1 MRQERK
7 GLKSWRNTSGWLW
20 VAMLAV
26 SGCSK
31 ESAPPAEV
39 PAVRTA
45 QERVQVEAQ
54 GSTASLGELPFVDA
68 LSVTG
73 LFIQKLEQP
82 TSMGETTA
90 VHVKLPPPANREL
103 AESLVRVVGDPEDPV
118 VLFRSDA
125 LVQLGAI
132 PQSPGPGFFTLFS
145 QLPESELERRWSSD
159 PRTPQ
164 GGFGALTRETIL
176 FNGRHPAARFE
187 GLAVDAR
194 AFRDGALIP
203 ITSCPVLPA
212 STEELWGKT
221 LLIRDPAVVLD
232 AARTWDP
239 CTGAGTQ
246 GGVWT
251 FAHLM
256 RQMAQGSGAS
266 PEDFVTN
273 WLSLW
278 LNDYQVN
285 GDNVPARRKVYDEV
299 IAPWAAASGVLSG
312 LQLNPVTGR
321 WEVLL
326 GDPLNLDIA
335 PFRLVAIVNRIDL
348 ARNTA
353 GGYGRVTSAGELRFV
368 FGLTRPSPWGKGG
381 TEETCNPRPFTVIF
395 EYGVPRAGCQKV
407 KGWAR
412 QWARLGTHATFDES
426 YRAQLAEMTQSVVLH
441 GKAPGGGNQSAL
453 NQLRTNEIALG
464 LGEAKPWE
472 LREFR
477 LTDEDPGHGTD
488 RPSNG
493 LLRVHTVALTPD
505 DATHDS
511 QTDPDVGAFVRT
523 TVKNGVRQPVQV
535 PTRCAANYTL
545 PPLFNGRSFQGGNAQ
560 VAPPTHWAALNALST
575 DASEVCARKEFS
587 GNTCNGCHFKDT
599 GTTDFSGG
607 DNNNAFTHV
616 SPTTGIPARL
626 SKFMTGGGAGFMF
639 LVPDAQF
646 GASVTSWP
654 FADLLRRH
662 QLLYDLAA
670 CSTCGRF
677 LALEPGF
684 LGRMEALAGAVP
696 YEVVPGARKPPFK
709 VGPIRDV
716 AMVEQI
722 LELRPGFKADLRD
735 TPLGLL
741 RPPEVFVH

>member
-1 MRQERK
+1 MSQERK
-7 GLKSWRNTSGWLW
+7 ALKSWQSRAVWLW
-20 VAMLAV
+20 GAMLAV

-31 ESAPPAEV
+31 EEAQAEAPE
-39 PAVRTA
+39 VRTA
-45 QERVQVEAQ
+45 PASLRAEAH
-54 GSTASLGELPFVDA
+54 GSTARLAELPFVEA
-68 LSVTG
+68 LSVAG
-73 LFIQKLEQP
+73 LFVQKLAQP
-82 TSMGETTA
+82 TPMGETTA
-90 VHVKLPPPANREL
+90 VHVRLPPPVNPAL
-103 AESLVRVVGDPEDPV
+103 TESLVRVVGDPEDPV

-125 LVQLGAI
+125 LAQLGAI

-145 QLPESELERRWSSD
+145 QLPESELERRWASEPWMTRDES
-159 PRTPQ
+159 
-164 GGFGALTRETIL
+164 GALTRESVL
-176 FNGRHPAARFE
+176 FNGRHPAARFQ
-187 GLAVDAR
+187 GLPVDAR

-203 ITSCPVLPA
+203 LTSCPVLPA
-212 STEELWGKT
+212 STQALWDRA
-221 LLIRDPAVVLD
+221 LLVRDPAVVLD
-232 AARTWDP
+232 PARTWDP

-251 FAHLM
+251 FAHLA
-256 RQMAQGSGAS
+256 RQLAQGSGTS
-266 PEDFVTN
+266 PEDFVMQ

-285 GDNVPARRKVYDEV
+285 GDNVPARRRIYNEV
-299 IAPWAAASGVLSG
+299 IAPWAAASGVPSR

-326 GDPLNLDIA
+326 RGALNLDIA
-335 PFRLVAIVNRIDL
+335 PFRLLAIVNRIDL

-353 GGYGRVTSAGELRFV
+353 GGYGRLASAGELRFV

-407 KGWAR
+407 MDWAR
-412 QWARLGTHATFDES
+412 QWVRLGTHATFS
-426 YRAQLAEMTQSVVLH
+426 AAYRAQLAQMTQSVVLH

-453 NQLRTNEIALG
+453 NQLRTNEISLG
-464 LGEAKPWE
+464 LGDAKPWE

-477 LTDEDPGHGTD
+477 LTDEDTAHGTD

-511 QTDPDVGAFVRT
+511 QTDPDVDVFVRT
-523 TVKNGVRQPVQV
+523 TVKHGVRQPVWV
-535 PTRCAANYTL
+535 PTRCAANFTV
-545 PPLFNGRSFQGGNAQ
+545 PAVFNGKPFLGGNAL
-560 VAPPTHWAALNALST
+560 VAPPTHWAALNALPT

-599 GTTDFSGG
+599 GTTDFSGAT
-607 DNNNAFTHV
+607 NNAFTHI
-616 SPTTGIPARL
+616 SPTSGIPARL
-626 SKFMTGGGAGFMF
+626 SKFLTGGGAGFMF

-662 QLLYDLAA
+662 QLLHGLAA

-677 LALEPGF
+677 LALSPGF

-696 YEVVPGARKPPFK
+696 YEGVSGARKPPFK
-709 VGPIRDV
+709 VGPILDV
-716 AMVEQI
+716 AMVERI

-735 TPLGLL
+735 TPLSLL
-741 RPPEVFVH
+741 RPSEVFVH